1 MLIARTLSVSLLQ
14 FLNWS
19 SVKGS
24 SGVEVP
30 FSCGLYSNII
40 QRADS
45 PMFTDHCNYVE
56 TTFRRS

>member
-1 MLIARTLSVSLLQ
+1 MLVARSPSFSLLQ

-30 FSCGLYSNII
+30 FSCGLYTNIT
-40 QRADS
+40 QRAGELDK
-45 PMFTDHCNYVE
+45 
-56 TTFRRS
+56 

>member
-1 MLIARTLSVSLLQ
+1 MLIARTPSFSLLQ

-30 FSCGLYSNII
+30 FSCGLYTNILV
-40 QRADS
+40 QRVGE
-45 PMFTDHCNYVE
+45 FYK
-56 TTFRRS
+56 